1 MFEKYKLKRQIK
13 KSKYKI
19 ELLEQKRAR
28 SQAALVSAIL
38 THTTPNDEDVDIFN
52 EITAQIDA
60 EREVLRGLLAQAK

>member
-1 MFEKYKLKRQIK
+1 MFEKRKLNKQIK
-13 KSKYKI
+13 RSKYKI

-38 THTTPNDEDVDIFN
+38 THTTPDDADVDVFN

-60 EREVLRGLLAQAK
+60 EREILRGLLAQQK

>member
-1 MFEKYKLKRQIK
+1 MFEKRNLNKQIK
-13 KSKYKI
+13 KSRYKI

-38 THTTPNDEDVDIFN
+38 THTTPDDEDVDIFN

-60 EREVLRGLLAQAK
+60 EREVLRALLAQQK